1 MIRKN
6 SKEESKAEKSKLE
19 NSKLEN
25 SKLEKTRKRIKS
37 STMRTT
43 NWRELNSK
51 KQMAYLGYACSFAR
65 KNALRIPAE
74 SVDFVERFY
83 AENSIHDPKIG
94 RQRC

>member
-6 SKEESKAEKSKLE
+6 SKEESKAEK
-19 NSKLEN
+19 SKLEN